1 MSCEN
6 CIIVHLE
13 FITTFNVFH
22 CFSETCPFTSDSAPE
37 SSSNIGLIAGAVAG
51 VLVIAVA
58 VAVGIVLYKK
68 HKARIKPN
76 EHSDEEK
83 VQPPAEP
90 SVTPRDATVIEP
102 PKEHSSRLPPL
113 AK

>member
-1 MSCEN
+1 M
-6 CIIVHLE
+6 
-13 FITTFNVFH
+13 NVLNVRN
-22 CFSETCPFTSDSAPE
+22 SFTSDSAPE
-37 SSSNIGLIAGAVAG
+37 SSSSIGLIAGAVAG

-83 VQPPAEP
+83 VQPPEP
-90 SVTPRDATVIEP
+90 SVTPRDATEIEP
-102 PKEHSSRLPPL
+102 PKSNRLPPL

>member
-1 MSCEN
+1 MLFCSY
-6 CIIVHLE
+6 VPLA
-13 FITTFNVFH
+13 
-22 CFSETCPFTSDSAPE
+22 FTSDSAPE

-51 VLVIAVA
+51 VLVIIAVA

-83 VQPPAEP
+83 VQPPGMN
-90 SVTPRDATVIEP
+90 VNG
-102 PKEHSSRLPPL
+102 
-113 AK
+113 

>member
-1 MSCEN
+1 MDLKSC
-6 CIIVHLE
+6 LE
-13 FITTFNVFH
+13 LVFVNFIQFIYKKGVRFIS
-22 CFSETCPFTSDSAPE
+22 CFLCSYVPLAFTSDSAPE

-83 VQPPAEP
+83 VQPPGMD
-90 SVTPRDATVIEP
+90 VNG
-102 PKEHSSRLPPL
+102 
-113 AK
+113 